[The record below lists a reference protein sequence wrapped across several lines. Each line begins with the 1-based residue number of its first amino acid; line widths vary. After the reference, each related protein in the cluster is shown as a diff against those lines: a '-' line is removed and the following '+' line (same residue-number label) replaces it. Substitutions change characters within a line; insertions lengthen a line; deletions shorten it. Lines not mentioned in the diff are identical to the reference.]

1 MISVLHITPSGPEAR
16 YDRDS
21 RQDANILLAHAVP
34 ITASTLASEPS
45 APSLPRPTI
54 VELDVLSAAIPVCR
68 ICSHPPLPA
77 LLCILMHLSCANASM
92 CEDACI
98 VETHLKSSSV
108 RGSCVAHRYMLR
120 PPLNITS
127 TQLYDANCADMWE
140 SLVVLETVWFI
151 HHPAPELWLLSA
163 SSVSGPLAGPYLE
176 CSIQ

>member
-1 MISVLHITPSGPEAR
+1 MPSPPPLRLTLLLRPARHQPRMISALHTTPSCPKAR
-16 YDRDS
+16 YDIDS
-21 RQDANILLAHAVP
+21 HGEERCRRQDANILHAHAVP
-34 ITASTLASEPS
+34 VTAGTRMACPPEPS

-77 LLCILMHLSCANASM
+77 LLCILMHISCANASM
-92 CEDACI
+92 CEDACV

-127 TQLYDANCADMWE
+127 TQLYDANRADIWE
-140 SLVVLETVWFI
+140 LLVVLETV
-151 HHPAPELWLLSA
+151 
-163 SSVSGPLAGPYLE
+163 
-176 CSIQ
+176 